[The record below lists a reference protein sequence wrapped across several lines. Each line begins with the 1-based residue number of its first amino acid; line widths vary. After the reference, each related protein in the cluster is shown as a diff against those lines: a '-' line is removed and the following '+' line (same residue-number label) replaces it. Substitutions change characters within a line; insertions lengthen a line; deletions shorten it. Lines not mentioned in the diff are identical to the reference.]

1 MAIMKAKS
9 TENIT
14 AADLLIEKNMLTA
27 SVHCSYYSGFQF
39 SKFVLSHCCGID
51 YETQEKESSGRDS
64 HYYVMDKTQ
73 KNLSYMNRFY
83 GIDYNNYYST
93 LKMLR
98 KKADYTNI
106 EITEKE
112 AKRACKSAKD
122 MITLLTEKFNI
133 I

>member
-1 MAIMKAKS
+1 MKAKS

>member
-9 TENIT
+9 NENII

-51 YETQEKESSGRDS
+51 YETQEKESSGGDS
-64 HYYVMDKTQ
+64 HFYVMINTKE
-73 KNLSYMNRFY
+73 NLSRMNRFY
-83 GIDYNNYYST
+83 GIDYDKYYST

-98 KKADYTNI
+98 KKADYTNK
-106 EITEKE
+106 EITDKE
-112 AKRACKSAKD
+112 AKRACKNAKD
-122 MITLLTEKFNI
+122 MITLLTKKFNI